1 MSWNKCSQLSLK
13 GRSHDAG
20 LRGRAS
26 MFLARL
32 RRWQAVCSRTRQWR
46 QRKIIE
52 RLVGWLSIG
61 GKRSRVGATVDII
74 RQHAAGFNAA
84 VTYEIK
90 RHKQEM
96 FEKLL
101 PCFLKMDASQ

>member
-1 MSWNKCSQLSLK
+1 MAAEEDHRTTIDW
-13 GRSHDAG
+13 DADEE
-20 LRGRAS
+20 A
-26 MFLARL
+26 
-32 RRWQAVCSRTRQWR
+32 
-46 QRKIIE
+46 
-52 RLVGWLSIG
+52 LVGWLSIG
-61 GKRSRVGATVDII
+61 GKRTRVSATVDII

-101 PCFLKMDASQ
+101 PCFLKVDASQ